1 MLVHFATSKETGIKG
16 NHLGSA
22 FFIFRHYFINKLLT
36 EFCGEEASDPN
47 VRPLCCGYLQTLMEY
62 HDNLHVDEQK
72 GKKKKEK
79 EEVEVEKD
87 SEEEEEENVTS
98 KRQSKKRKVAKHEE
112 KVRSVR
118 RSTRKK
124 ESEEEEEEE
133 EESDN
138 SAKKV
143 ELSPSEAKILQ
154 YIRLKGLHE

>member
-72 GKKKKEK
+72 RKKKEEK

-87 SEEEEEENVTS
+87 SEEEENVTS
-98 KRQSKKRKVAKHEE
+98 KRQSKKRKVTKHEE
-112 KVRSVR
+112 KERSVR

-124 ESEEEEEEE
+124 K
-133 EESDN
+133 
-138 SAKKV
+138 AKKKKKKKKQKRV
-143 ELSPSEAKILQ
+143 IIPRKKLNYRRAKQ
-154 YIRLKGLHE
+154 KFSSTYV